1 MLCCRKC
8 FISLVSCVGEYIEH
22 YTGQTAIEYFSN
34 IVLFLRKKEL
44 TADDVRNNRKQASI
58 VHRKKLF
65 ITSDE
70 IDALQP
76 ATDEQKKLLSFPNDE
91 DCEERLNVKRLP
103 YTNTW
108 LSLAS
113 KGIK

>member
-1 MLCCRKC
+1 MAY
-8 FISLVSCVGEYIEH
+8 IVYYVGDYIEH
-22 YTGQTAIEYFSN
+22 YTGEAAIEYFSN

-44 TADDVRNNRKQASI
+44 TAEDVRNDRKQASI

-76 ATDEQKKLLSFPNDE
+76 ATDEQKQLLSFPTDE
-91 DCEERLNVKRLP
+91 DCEERLKVKRLP

-108 LSLAS
+108 LSLVS